1 MQTILL
7 NFLLILCK
15 RGYYSL
21 VGVLACSGRMIKA
34 DLSKLSIS
42 SNEVTFYSWDLKDRL
57 QGMEMMG
64 TNVSHVKI
72 SVSGKILLGSL
83 ENR

>member
-1 MQTILL
+1 M
-7 NFLLILCK
+7 LILCK

-21 VGVLACSGRMIKA
+21 VRVLACSGRIIKA
-34 DLSKLSIS
+34 ALSKLSIS
-42 SNEVTFYSWDLKDRL
+42 SNEVTLYSWDLKDRL

-64 TNVSHVKI
+64 TNVSQVK
-72 SVSGKILLGSL
+72 VCMSGKILLGRL

>member
-1 MQTILL
+1 
-7 NFLLILCK
+7 
-15 RGYYSL
+15 
-21 VGVLACSGRMIKA
+21 MIKA